1 MSESICQNLTHHRSY
16 RVCRTGTAILKAE
29 IFSPR
34 SERRSVAPKKT
45 PSTGFICRSLAGSD
59 RGQIQRLFQLPAAA
73 KAPGICSTKENMV
86 MGCWIAMDSPNS
98 PILRG
103 GMDSGAGDPTQNANL
118 SVQWQAAAE
127 RLERSPFDM
136 LAPGIIYETAAL
148 L

>member
-16 RVCRTGTAILKAE
+16 RVCRMGTAMKAE
-29 IFSPR
+29 IS
-34 SERRSVAPKKT
+34 SAPVD
-45 PSTGFICRSLAGSD
+45 PINWAHLCPGSD

-73 KAPGICSTKENMV
+73 KAPEICSTKENMV

-148 L
+148 LLGFAALSK